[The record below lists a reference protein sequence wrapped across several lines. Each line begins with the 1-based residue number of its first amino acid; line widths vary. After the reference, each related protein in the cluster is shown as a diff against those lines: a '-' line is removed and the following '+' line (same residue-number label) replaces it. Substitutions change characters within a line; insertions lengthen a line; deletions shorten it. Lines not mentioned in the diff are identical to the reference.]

1 LGEKV
6 WLHLGGEQ
14 SIMKQQAR
22 AAMAVYER
30 IAVASE
36 RLTADEQAALKDW
49 EKAHVTGDGK
59 FATTD
64 WPGWSAVLRRVF
76 H

>member
-1 LGEKV
+1 
-6 WLHLGGEQ
+6 
-14 SIMKQQAR
+14 MKHRAQAE
-22 AAMAVYER
+22 MAVYER

-36 RLTADEQAALKDW
+36 RLSPDEQAALKDW
-49 EKAHVTGDGK
+49 EKTHVTGDGK

-64 WPGWSAVLRRVF
+64 WPGWSAVLKRVF